1 MDEFNHAK
9 KRFAK
14 YVVNYDTNI
23 GAIKLKIVHSYEV
36 VNNMQYLCQKLNLNQ
51 EDSQI
56 ALIIALLH
64 DIGRFEQYLN
74 CQLIYSPSRQ
84 TNLDKWLS
92 YIAFIFDLHFDVS
105 KKYIKE
111 NNYINR
117 LFNRITPVDELTA
130 KKYQELKQLSLKYIE
145 E

>member
-1 MDEFNHAK
+1 MEKISD
-9 KRFAK
+9 
-14 YVVNYDTNI
+14 VVY
-23 GAIKLKIVHSYEV
+23 
-36 VNNMQYLCQKLNLNQ
+36 
-51 EDSQI
+51 
-56 ALIIALLH
+56 
-64 DIGRFEQYLN
+64 EQYLN

-92 YIAFIFDLHFDVS
+92 YIAFIFDLYFDVS

-130 KKYQELKQLSLKYIE
+130 KKYQELKRSYEKMHTMAAAYAIVCILFHSICG
-145 E
+145 